1 MMAYDP
7 EYDGR
12 MIAAQRNIE
21 SLFTAVNHF
30 EKMRVVDAKRVEDLM
45 MTVTQLTQQIQFLN
59 QQIVMLQAQRY
70 EAGVR

>member
-1 MMAYDP
+1 MTYDP

-12 MIAAQRNIE
+12 MIAAQRNID

-30 EKMRVVDAKRVEDLM
+30 EKMRAADAKRVEDLM
-45 MTVTQLTQQIQFLN
+45 ATLAQQNVQIDNLTQQ
-59 QQIVMLQAQRY
+59 VAVLQARIY